1 MDEGKR
7 SHFDA
12 VAQRDD
18 SIEPPTSFRESAAV
32 SDPTVYERFTET
44 WPNGWR
50 RAAACLEWDRDPQTV
65 LDGEPPAHE
74 WFPDGRLNAAVNCVD
89 RHVETRPNQLAIRWV
104 GRRGEQRS
112 YTYADLSRAVNAAA
126 AGLRELGVDADDVVT
141 LYLPMIPE
149 LPVVMLACARL
160 GAVHNVVFA
169 GLSAEAL
176 ATRLDA
182 ADSTF
187 LITCDGYYRR
197 GDAFNQKSRAD
208 TARVRSEVDLAA
220 TVVVDRL
227 GDALEVSLG
236 PDEVDYGTLCASHE
250 GTTVD
255 PVTRR
260 ATDRLFVM
268 YTSGTT
274 GQPTGI
280 EHTTGGYLAHVAW
293 TTRTVLDVNPTDT
306 YFCAAD
312 IGWITGHSYGVYGP
326 LAVGTTVLMDEG
338 FSDTPDRI
346 GERIDRHDVTVFY
359 TSPTTIRSLVKRGA
373 AALEEYDCSSI
384 RLLGTVGESITPETW
399 HWYREHVGGGDVPVV
414 DTWWQT
420 ETGAILIATL
430 PGVTPMKP
438 GAVGPPLPGIDALVV
453 DEDGDPVD
461 PGESGVLTLTA
472 PWPGMCRRHGMGDDR
487 AREGDDRPRETDWV
501 ETDDGWRYR
510 TGDRAV
516 VDEDGYVRILG
527 RVDDVLSVSGT
538 RFSVGAL
545 EAAIVGVDG
554 VVEAAAVTD
563 DRGEIVAYVVTGS
576 ENRPRADH
584 REAIAAAVETN
595 VVAAAVPD
603 RIVFTADLPKTRSGK
618 IMRRLLG
625 DVARDEAL
633 GDVSALRNP
642 EIVGEIA
649 SAVREDASTPE

>member
-1 MDEGKR
+1 
-7 SHFDA
+7 
-12 VAQRDD
+12 
-18 SIEPPTSFRESAAV
+18 
-32 SDPTVYERFTET
+32 
-44 WPNGWR
+44 
-50 RAAACLEWDRDPQTV
+50 
-65 LDGEPPAHE
+65 
-74 WFPDGRLNAAVNCVD
+74 
-89 RHVETRPNQLAIRWV
+89 
-104 GRRGEQRS
+104 
-112 YTYADLSRAVNAAA
+112 
-126 AGLRELGVDADDVVT
+126 
-141 LYLPMIPE
+141 
-149 LPVVMLACARL
+149 
-160 GAVHNVVFA
+160 
-169 GLSAEAL
+169 
-176 ATRLDA
+176 
-182 ADSTF
+182 
-187 LITCDGYYRR
+187 
-197 GDAFNQKSRAD
+197 
-208 TARVRSEVDLAA
+208 
-220 TVVVDRL
+220 
-227 GDALEVSLG
+227 
-236 PDEVDYGTLCASHE
+236 
-250 GTTVD
+250 
-255 PVTRR
+255 
-260 ATDRLFVM
+260 
-268 YTSGTT
+268 
-274 GQPTGI
+274 
-280 EHTTGGYLAHVAW
+280 
-293 TTRTVLDVNPTDT
+293 
-306 YFCAAD
+306 
-312 IGWITGHSYGVYGP
+312 
-326 LAVGTTVLMDEG
+326 
-338 FSDTPDRI
+338 
-346 GERIDRHDVTVFY
+346 
-359 TSPTTIRSLVKRGA
+359 LVKRGA

-438 GAVGPPLPGIDALVV
+438 GAVGPLLPGIDALVV

-461 PGESGVLTLTA
+461 PGESGVLTLTT

-487 AREGDDRPRETDWV
+487 ARESDDRPRETDWV

>member
-7 SHFDA
+7 SHLDA
-12 VAQRDD
+12 VTQRDD
-18 SIEPPTSFRESAAV
+18 SIDPPRSFRESAAV
-32 SDPTVYERFTET
+32 TDPTVYEWFTET
-44 WPNGWR
+44 WPEAWR
-50 RAAACLEWDRDPQTV
+50 RAAACLEWERDPQTI
-65 LDGEPPAHE
+65 LGGTPPAYE

-89 RHVETRPNQLAIRWV
+89 RHVETRPNQLAVRWV
-104 GRRGEQRS
+104 GRHGEQRS
-112 YTYADLSRAVNAAA
+112 YTYADLSRAVNATA

-149 LPVVMLACARL
+149 LPITMLACARL

-182 ADSTF
+182 ADSAF

-208 TARVRSEVDLAA
+208 TARVRSEVDLTA

-227 GDALEVSLG
+227 GDALAVSLG

-250 GTTVD
+250 GATVD

-260 ATDRLFVM
+260 ATDPLFVM

-274 GQPTGI
+274 GQPTGV

-293 TTRTVLDVNPTDT
+293 TTRAVLDVEPTDT

-326 LAVGTTVLMDEG
+326 LATGTTILMDEG
-338 FSDTPDRI
+338 FSDTPARI
-346 GERIDRHDVTVFY
+346 GERIDRHNVTVLY
-359 TSPTTIRSLVKRGA
+359 TSPTTIRSLIKRGRT
-373 AALEEYDCSSI
+373 ALDECDCSSI

-399 HWYREHVGGGDVPVV
+399 HWYREHIGGGEVPVV

-420 ETGAILIATL
+420 ETGAILLATL
-430 PGVTPMKP
+430 PGATPMKP
-438 GAVGPPLPGIDALVV
+438 GAVGPPLPGIDAVVV
-453 DEDGDPVD
+453 DEDGDPAD
-461 PGESGVLTLTA
+461 PGEPGVLTLTA
-472 PWPGMCRRHGMGDDR
+472 PWPGMCRGRRADDDR
-487 AREGDDRPRETDWV
+487 TCTDDDRTHETQWV

-516 VDEDGYVRILG
+516 VDEGGYLRILG

-538 RFSVGAL
+538 RFSVGEL

-554 VVEAAAVTD
+554 VVEAAAVAD
-563 DRGEIVAYVVTGS
+563 EGDRIVAYVVTGP
-576 ENRPRADH
+576 ENQPRGDH
-584 REAIAAAVETN
+584 REAIAAAVERD

-618 IMRRLLG
+618 TMRRLLE
-625 DVARDEAL
+625 DVARGETF

-649 SAVREDASTPE
+649 SAVRENGTTVE